1 MDYLPLILQQ
11 LIASSTHIVAKNA
24 VTNIDP
30 FVAVLWRAIFSCLL
44 FAVWIYI
51 KRASFV
57 PIEKKDIGRILI
69 LGFINIPLNQL
80 AFFKGLSYT
89 TPANT
94 ALLYALT
101 PTFVFILTAFTKH
114 EKPTLSRFMGI
125 AIAFAGVII
134 LVLFEKGLSLNPEHV
149 LGNVLVLSASFS
161 WAIFT
166 TFGRPLVLK
175 YGAINMTAMAMFAG
189 LITYLPFYAVVPT
202 YTALSDITMP
212 SWLSIAYLG
221 WITSGLGYTLWYI
234 ALAKIP
240 ASRVAV
246 FNNMQPIVTTLF
258 AMVFFGIMPT
268 PLFILGGLIV
278 LTGVVITQ
286 RK

>member
-11 LIASSTHIVAKNA
+11 LIASSTHLIAKNA
-24 VTNIDP
+24 VTSIDP
-30 FVAVLWRAIFSCLL
+30 FVAVLWRAIFSCIM
-44 FAVWIYI
+44 FAVWLYI
-51 KRASFV
+51 KRDSFV
-57 PIEKKDIGRILI
+57 PIEKKDMGRILL

-125 AIAFAGVII
+125 AIAFLGVI
-134 LVLFEKGLSLNPEHV
+134 LVLFEKGLSISEEHII
-149 LGNVLVLSASFS
+149 GNLLVLSASFS

-166 TFGRPLVLK
+166 TYGRPLVLK
-175 YGAINMTAMAMFAG
+175 YGALNMTAMAMFAG
-189 LITYLPFYAVVPT
+189 LLTYLPFYAVIPT
-202 YTALSDITMP
+202 HTAVADILLPT
-212 SWLSIAYLG
+212 WGSILYLG

-246 FNNMQPIVTTLF
+246 FNNIQPIVTTLLT
-258 AMVFFGIMPT
+258 MIFFGIMPT
-268 PLFILGGLIV
+268 TLFIIGGIIV

>member
-11 LIASSTHIVAKNA
+11 LIASSTHIIAKNA
-24 VTNIDP
+24 VTSIDP
-30 FVAVLWRAIFSCLL
+30 FVAVLWRAIFSCLM
-44 FAVWIYI
+44 FAIWIYI

-57 PIEKKDIGRILI
+57 PIEKKDIGRILL

-101 PTFVFILTAFTKH
+101 PTFVFILTAFSKH
-114 EKPTLSRFMGI
+114 EKPTLSRFTGI
-125 AIAFAGVII
+125 AIAFAGVI
-134 LVLFEKGLSLNPEHV
+134 LVLFEKGLSLNPDHV
-149 LGNVLVLSASFS
+149 LGNLLVLSASFS

-189 LITYLPFYAVVPT
+189 LLTYLPVYAIVPT
-202 YTALSDITMP
+202 HTPIVEITM
-212 SWLSIAYLG
+212 SAWLSIAYLG

-234 ALAKIP
+234 ALAKIS

-246 FNNMQPIVTTLF
+246 FNNIQPIVTTLF
-258 AMVFFGIMPT
+258 TMIFFGIMPT

-278 LTGVVITQ
+278 LTGVIITQ